1 LRVEELPIS
10 DQAKRVLSEN
20 GYDTLYPPQVDAIN
34 AGVLTGKN
42 FVLASPTAS
51 GKTLVAE
58 LAVLKKVLNGEG
70 KALYLTPLRALAS
83 EKYEEFQKYSTLEKP
98 DGHRVRIAIT
108 SGDYD
113 RSDEHLGRYD
123 IVIATN
129 EKADSLLRH
138 KAKWISDVV
147 LVVSDEVHLLNEAER
162 GPTLEVVM
170 TRLRKLNPNIQLLAL
185 SATVR
190 NAAEVADWI
199 GGSAITTE
207 WRPVPLREG
216 VYCRNEIHFK
226 DGSAKTIQP
235 VTGNAIMDIS
245 LQTIRE
251 GGQALLFTET
261 RRSAVEMGRR
271 ASAVLRRVISPREKR
286 SCEIVARGI
295 RTSGEKTRLSEILA
309 DQVSLGAAF
318 HHAGLHNAHRRMVED
333 AFRDGKIKILAAT
346 PTLAAGVNLPAR
358 LVVITSHERYEAGY
372 GRYPISVLEYKQFCL
387 PHDTFVTLQDGSVAT
402 IGEIV
407 RNRSRLK
414 VLSLSGT
421 HRLEGKSIRTH
432 FEREASE
439 LVEIETNVGKRLV
452 ATPEHPVLTG
462 KPNGASAWTPLRAI
476 RAGDLVAYARDI
488 PTLDRPVYWLDFL
501 PTHTTY
507 VMNPVSLFNRKGLP
521 WKKKYIAQ
529 KLEAKPKTFQSYTS
543 GRKNPP
549 LRVLLALGN
558 LLGLDRQRVASQ
570 IKWVKSKWGKP
581 IRIGQ
586 LLNEDFMWLV
596 GIVATDGH
604 LRECSTRERGPYY
617 HVRVFN
623 ENPRIVRKTASILR
637 KLGLEASIYT
647 RQTKHFVIEVGS
659 NLLSQVISQ
668 FGIPLKN
675 KSLQLFVPSFM
686 LRFPRRLIAAYL
698 AGVFDGDGSYSQV
711 KYPRGKHTM
720 VRAIVIAT
728 GSERFAWGIHELLL
742 RLGIMSAV
750 MKDTRIQHVVIG
762 GKQRTFSNPVYRV
775 TVRRIADIQRF
786 RHWVKPAKMRIPML
800 DYSQYHHSSKYRSTE
815 TQGPT
820 AWVKVT
826 RVTTRKLSSPV
837 KVYNLAVDETETYLA
852 SDFVVHNCGRAG
864 RPKYDEYG
872 EAVLVARTEEER
884 DSLFEN
890 YVLAEPERLWS
901 KLGVEK
907 VLRPHVLSTIATGFA
922 HTEDGLRDFFSSTFY
937 AYQYGPRAIGS
948 RMADILSFLAKE
960 EMIGYDKRELVATR
974 FGRRVSELYIDP
986 ASAVIIRDGL
996 YRRAPELTEFSF
1008 LHLIA
1013 RTPDIAPRVYPR
1025 RGEDEKLAAVASE
1038 RTEQFMCEIPDEL
1051 EGSFDLGYQD
1061 FLAEVK
1067 TAAVLLDWIQETPED
1082 AILETHRVEPGDLM
1096 RLVQISDW
1104 LLYSAHELA
1113 ELFGHK
1119 DLRKPFE
1126 QLRLRVEKG
1135 AKADLI
1141 PLLGLQGVG
1150 RVRARALHNAGLKT
1164 IEDIRKA
1171 SPSELAEIPLIGTKL
1186 AKKIKEQ
1193 AGGLIKSEE
1202 WEELR
1207 SASEETEQSLLTE
1220 YSNDD
1225 HRSD

>member
-1 LRVEELPIS
+1 MRVQDLPIS

-20 GYDTLYPPQVDAIN
+20 GYDTLYPPQVDAMN
-34 AGVLTGKN
+34 AGVLMGKN
-42 FVLASPTAS
+42 IVLASPTAS

-83 EKYEEFQKYSTLEKP
+83 EKYEEFQKYSALEKP
-98 DGHRVRIAIT
+98 DGHRTRIAIT

-147 LVVSDEVHLLNEAER
+147 LVVADEVHLLNEAER

-170 TRLRKLNPNIQLLAL
+170 TRLRKLNPKIQLLAL

-216 VYCRNEIHFK
+216 VYSQNEIHFK

-295 RTSGEKTRLSEILA
+295 RTTGEKTRLSEILA

-318 HHAGLHNAHRRMVED
+318 HHAGLHSAHRRMVED

-372 GRYPISVLEYKQFCL
+372 GRYPISVLEYKQFC
-387 PHDTFVTLQDGSVAT
+387 
-402 IGEIV
+402 
-407 RNRSRLK
+407 
-414 VLSLSGT
+414 
-421 HRLEGKSIRTH
+421 
-432 FEREASE
+432 
-439 LVEIETNVGKRLV
+439 
-452 ATPEHPVLTG
+452 
-462 KPNGASAWTPLRAI
+462 
-476 RAGDLVAYARDI
+476 
-488 PTLDRPVYWLDFL
+488 
-501 PTHTTY
+501 
-507 VMNPVSLFNRKGLP
+507 
-521 WKKKYIAQ
+521 
-529 KLEAKPKTFQSYTS
+529 
-543 GRKNPP
+543 
-549 LRVLLALGN
+549 
-558 LLGLDRQRVASQ
+558 
-570 IKWVKSKWGKP
+570 
-581 IRIGQ
+581 
-586 LLNEDFMWLV
+586 
-596 GIVATDGH
+596 
-604 LRECSTRERGPYY
+604 
-617 HVRVFN
+617 
-623 ENPRIVRKTASILR
+623 
-637 KLGLEASIYT
+637 
-647 RQTKHFVIEVGS
+647 
-659 NLLSQVISQ
+659 
-668 FGIPLKN
+668 
-675 KSLQLFVPSFM
+675 
-686 LRFPRRLIAAYL
+686 
-698 AGVFDGDGSYSQV
+698 
-711 KYPRGKHTM
+711 
-720 VRAIVIAT
+720 
-728 GSERFAWGIHELLL
+728 
-742 RLGIMSAV
+742 
-750 MKDTRIQHVVIG
+750 
-762 GKQRTFSNPVYRV
+762 
-775 TVRRIADIQRF
+775 
-786 RHWVKPAKMRIPML
+786 
-800 DYSQYHHSSKYRSTE
+800 
-815 TQGPT
+815 
-820 AWVKVT
+820 
-826 RVTTRKLSSPV
+826 
-837 KVYNLAVDETETYLA
+837 
-852 SDFVVHNCGRAG
+852 GRAG

-872 EAVLVARTEEER
+872 EAVLVARTEEEQ
-884 DSLFEN
+884 DALFEN

-901 KLGVEK
+901 KLGVER

-922 HTEDGLRDFFSSTFY
+922 HTEEGLRAFFSSTFY

-996 YRRAPELTEFSF
+996 YRRAPGLTEFSF

-1025 RGEDEKLAAVASE
+1025 RGEDEKLAAIASE

-1067 TAAVLLDWIQETPED
+1067 TAAVLMDWIQETPED

-1113 ELFGHK
+1113 DLFGHR
-1119 DLRKPFE
+1119 DLRKPLE

-1164 IEDIRKA
+1164 IEDIRRA

-1207 SASEETEQSLLTE
+1207 STREETEQSLLTE

-1225 HRSD
+1225 H